1 MQWWRKPIEIPRNA
15 CKCARIK
22 INDMFSWIILVA
34 VPGIVLEVPSGG
46 IRACYLSRRVLHYQ
60 NVIRPIQNDLSM
72 SSHYWT
78 MLPLKSKK
86 GTIKQVLPISL
97 PMSTIIKMRVF
108 VSTNPCPYPIKFH
121 STATVSLE
129 RPRLNKGIRAEK
141 MFLAGFSQGPLVEH
155 EWFTRGGVANVGEPE
170 ETTYRGS
177 QGVWLLIVG
186 RCWEKWLSKDVKP
199 YLHLGFDHVRPICW
213 SQLHVIPVE
222 IVWLDV
228 YIYIY
233 IIYDCKAYTW
243 CLRVPTYIHMRYLW
257 PLIMTLVW
265 MRWHDG
271 LTQWDTNHSPKSSP
285 SRWRFIA
292 LHGLISGLPIGWH
305 SVYVRR
311 LAITVS
317 QVLTWKGR
325 WLGICVAEHG
335 DFQNV

>member
-46 IRACYLSRRVLHYQ
+46 IRACYLSRRVLQYQ

-228 YIYIY
+228 YIYNIWLQGLY
-233 IIYDCKAYTW
+233 LVSPGSYLYTHA
-243 CLRVPTYIHMRYLW
+243 L
-257 PLIMTLVW
+257 LVAL
-265 MRWHDG
+265 DNDLG
-271 LTQWDTNHSPKSSP
+271 LD
-285 SRWRFIA
+285 A
-292 LHGLISGLPIGWH
+292 LAWWTHP
-305 SVYVRR
+305 VRHQPF
-311 LAITVS
+311 S
-317 QVLTWKGR
+317 QVLSFQVALYRFTRAYLWTTH
-325 WLGICVAEHG
+325 WLA
-335 DFQNV
+335 